1 MHIHESIPMRLRRAY
16 LTVHR
21 TAQAHFARFG
31 MTAEQYVLLSLLADE
46 DGTTQK
52 ELSSRMCSD
61 GNTITAMLCL
71 LERKGLIQRERCS
84 ADGRARRVHLTE
96 LGIQIQRKLIA
107 SVKPLHDLMDEALV
121 GRNREQFFECLDKIA
136 KAMADPAKSVVD
148 REHIKKRNTDS
159 QLANTSR

>member
-1 MHIHESIPMRLRRAY
+1 MHLHESIPMRLRRAY

-21 TAQAHFARFG
+21 TAQAHFSRFG
-31 MTAEQYVLLSLLADE
+31 VTVDQYVLLSLLAEE
-46 DGTTQK
+46 DGITQK

-71 LERKGLIQRERCS
+71 LEQKGFIQRERCS
-84 ADGRARRVHLTE
+84 ADGRARRVHLTK
-96 LGIQIQRKLIA
+96 LGIQHQRKLIA

-121 GRNREQFFECLDKIA
+121 GRNCEQFFECLDEIA

-148 REHIKKRNTDS
+148 RTYKKRNTDS
-159 QLANTSR
+159 QLTNTSR